1 MSFRKD
7 KNYDYIIV
15 GAGSAGCVL
24 ANRLSA
30 NPENRVL
37 LIEAGGKDTKMEIH
51 IPAAYSKLNRSSVD
65 WAFYSEPQRKIL
77 NRKIFQPR
85 GKVLGGSSSTNA
97 MAYIRGN
104 AEDYNDWASMGC
116 DGWSFEEVLPYF
128 IKSEHNEDYEKLDK
142 RFHGQGG
149 LLNIRSAY
157 SHHSVS
163 ESFIE
168 ACIESGMPLNPDFNG
183 ESQEGVNFFQFT
195 IKNQKRHS
203 TATAFLKPIQ
213 NRTNLDVLTNAHV
226 GKILIEEHEACGVE
240 MISENGSYKIYCDK
254 EVIVSAGAFGSP
266 QLLMLSGIG
275 DATFLKKQG
284 IEVKKDL
291 IGVGKNLQDHCF
303 AIVSS
308 SSRIN
313 TANHDLK
320 IHNQLKGVLEYFLFK
335 KGVATASPLEAN
347 AFMRLDSQTD
357 RPDMQF
363 HFVPA
368 HLGGY
373 GVDLYN
379 LNEYPTHSGYTIL
392 ATLLRPESRGYVS
405 IQSKNPLDA
414 PVIQPN
420 YLDTEKDQKTLIQ
433 GVKKAFE
440 VMQAKAFDK
449 FRKEVYFPKNIENE
463 TAILEHIHK
472 TLECVYHPIGTC
484 KMGTEN
490 DEMSVV
496 NSHLQVKGVRRLR
509 VVDASIMPQI
519 ITGNTN
525 APVIMIAEKAADMIL
540 KTK

>member
-1 MSFRKD
+1 M
-7 KNYDYIIV
+7 NYDYIIV

-24 ANRLSA
+24 ANRLS
-30 NPENRVL
+30 ENTENKVL

-51 IPAAYSKLNRSSVD
+51 IPAAYSKLNRSAVD
-65 WAFYSEPQRKIL
+65 WAFYSEPQKNVL
-77 NRKIFQPR
+77 NRKLFQPR

-116 DGWSFEEVLPYF
+116 DGWSFEDVLPYF

-142 RFHGQGG
+142 RFHGKNG
-149 LLNIRSAY
+149 LLNVRSAY
-157 SHHSVS
+157 SHHAVS
-163 ESFIE
+163 ESFIK
-168 ACIESGMPLNPDFNG
+168 ACMELGMPLNPDFNG

-195 IKNQKRHS
+195 VKNHKRHS

-213 NRTNLDVLTNAHV
+213 KRPNLDILTNAHV
-226 GKILIEEHEACGVE
+226 GKILIDEHEACGIE
-240 MISENGSYKIYCDK
+240 IISKGNSYKIYCEK
-254 EVIVSAGAFGSP
+254 EVILSAGAFGSP

-303 AIVSS
+303 AMVSS
-308 SSRIN
+308 SSKVP

-320 IHNQLKGVLEYFLFK
+320 IHNQIKGVLEYFLFK

-373 GVDLYN
+373 DVDMYN
-379 LNEYPTHSGYTIL
+379 LNKYPTHSGYTIL

-414 PVIQPN
+414 PIIQPN

-440 VMQAKAFDK
+440 VMQTNAFDK
-449 FRKEVYFPKNIENE
+449 FRKEIYFPKNIENE
-463 TAILEHIHK
+463 KDILEHICK
-472 TLECVYHPIGTC
+472 TLECVYHPVGTC

-496 NSHLQVKGVRRLR
+496 NSHLQVKGIKRLR

-519 ITGNTN
+519 TTGNTN